1 MRKTTKFLA
10 AFWAILFL
18 IPATEALAQRR
29 RGLVDISPR
38 SERHGLW
45 FTIGAAAGADN
56 YHYENG
62 PGWNG
67 VIGANGRREDQYA
80 PTITLAL
87 GGTPNPHLR
96 LGGEIDAWV
105 WRYTDTTGVGYNY
118 DVTESLVQALLVG
131 QYYPATNLGLFLKG
145 GLGFSRTGTDTYGAS
160 AGSYESGFGYLVGAG
175 YEIRLGRR
183 IFLTPAVTVMQHRS
197 DAGGSLDEQG
207 TLHERVVTFGVGL
220 TVQPGR

>member
-1 MRKTTKFLA
+1 MTVRWDGITSTTPSARVRMRKTTKFLA

-45 FTIGAAAGADN
+45 FTIGAAAGADH

-87 GGTPNPHLR
+87 GGTPNPR
-96 LGGEIDAWV
+96 SEE
-105 WRYTDTTGVGYNY
+105 RRVGK
-118 DVTESLVQALLVG
+118 ECR
-131 QYYPATNLGLFLKG
+131 
-145 GLGFSRTGTDTYGAS
+145 SRWS
-160 AGSYESGFGYLVGAG
+160 
-175 YEIRLGRR
+175 
-183 IFLTPAVTVMQHRS
+183 
-197 DAGGSLDEQG
+197 
-207 TLHERVVTFGVGL
+207 
-220 TVQPGR
+220 